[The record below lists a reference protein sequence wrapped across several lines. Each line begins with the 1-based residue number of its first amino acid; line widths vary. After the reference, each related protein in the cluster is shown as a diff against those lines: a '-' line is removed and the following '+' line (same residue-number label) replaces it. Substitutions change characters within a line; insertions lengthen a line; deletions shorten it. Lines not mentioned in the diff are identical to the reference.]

1 MKNDSAT
8 RLQHRAART
17 RCRASDVLALV
28 AESTPGGPAAELG
41 ARLAKRWQ
49 GTLTACHVPPALR
62 PLSGAPVEPTVLS
75 LLYEDDTDAPARAAR
90 DFHAWAA
97 TMGVDHAHWVQ
108 AASGIA
114 QTLHVLGAWHDLAV
128 MQRELIPAEHLVDVL
143 GEALLGARIPC
154 LIIPA
159 GRAADVYA
167 RVLIGWNGRQEA
179 AHALRAALPLL
190 AEAREVVLADGSHP
204 AEDDLKAWPPFA
216 PREYLLGHGIEAH
229 AKRLRADPKEAG
241 AALLREAEGYDL
253 LVIGAYS
260 HSRTRERLLGGA
272 TRHVLAHAQ
281 LPLLMMH

>member
-28 AESTPGGPAAELG
+28 PESTPGGPAAELG

-49 GTLTACHVPPALR
+49 GTLTACYVPPALR
-62 PLSGAPVEPTVLS
+62 PLPGAPVEPTVLS
-75 LLYEDDTDAPARAAR
+75 LLYDDGADGARAAC

-97 TMGVDHAHWVQ
+97 GMGIDHAHWVQ
-108 AASGIA
+108 ATAGIA
-114 QTLHVLGAWHDLAV
+114 QTLRVLGAWHDLAV
-128 MQRELIPAEHLVDVL
+128 MERTLIPGEPLVDVL

-154 LIIPA
+154 LISLA
-159 GRAADVYA
+159 GGATDTYA
-167 RVLIGWNGRQEA
+167 RVLIGWDGRQEA

-190 AEAREVVLADGSHP
+190 AEAREVVLLDGAHP
-204 AEDDLKAWPPFA
+204 AEDELKAWPSFA
-216 PREYLLGHGIEAH
+216 PREYLFGHGIEAH
-229 AKRLRADPKEAG
+229 AKRFHVDPKETG

-281 LPLLMMH
+281 LPVLMMH